1 MRASEVLGPLNR
13 YFTSLVRNS
22 DLPVLLTPS
31 TDTSVLPSPA
41 SHRKSDSIAPNVLG
55 SFVDVDFL
63 TSLRTHGTIL
73 PFRSK
78 AKQKEFYERWLKS
91 PAFGIWL
98 AERDADTRTAL
109 KGKKKAR

>member
-1 MRASEVLGPLNR
+1 
-13 YFTSLVRNS
+13 
-22 DLPVLLTPS
+22 
-31 TDTSVLPSPA
+31 
-41 SHRKSDSIAPNVLG
+41 
-55 SFVDVDFL
+55 VDADFL
-63 TSLRTHGTIL
+63 TSLKTHGTVL

>member
-22 DLPVLLTPS
+22 DLPAVLAPS
-31 TDTSVLPSPA
+31 TDTPSPLQHP
-41 SHRKSDSIAPNVLG
+41 HRKSDSISANCLG
-55 SFVDVDFL
+55 SFVDADFL
-63 TSLRTHGTIL
+63 TSLKTHGTVL